1 MQGSSDPDVFEQ
13 LFRDD
18 ELRFIEQLSN
28 ISTIVDLGANVG
40 YASARFL
47 SAFPNSTVIAVEPD
61 PGNAI
66 VCRVNLAPYGRR
78 ASLLEG
84 GIWHTAGGLVLI
96 RGAFRDGREWTTQV
110 GPARDGETPDVI
122 AYDIDSITRGTID
135 LLKIDIEGSEA
146 HCSPQTPDGSIASA
160 TFASKPM
167 VSNASGLYSMRCLR
181 TPSSRCVPANMMC
194 FSGFVAAKQRTA
206 FASHCALVF
215 H

>member
-122 AYDIDSITRGTID
+122 AYDIDSITRGPID

-146 HCSPQTPDGSIASA
+146 ALFSA
-160 TFASKPM
+160 NTRWLDRVRNLCIETHGFECERAVFNALSAYTFKQM
-167 VSNASGLYSMRCLR
+167 RSGEYDVFLGLR
-181 TPSSRCVPANMMC
+181 R
-194 FSGFVAAKQRTA
+194 G
-206 FASHCALVF
+206 
-215 H
+215 